1 MDYKIKDDLKLVR
14 SLFNLSQADLAKDMN
29 VERLRIARVEAG
41 DNTPREDFLESFYN
55 YCFSKGLKLN
65 LQKEMFYKDDI
76 EDGHILLTHASKNEI
91 IGPINL
97 NYGRS
102 NNDFGGGFYCG
113 DAYEKAASF
122 VCKSSNSCVYF
133 IDFNP
138 LGLKKEVFTVDQD
151 WMIAIAYFRGRLDN
165 YKEHKLVTNVINK
178 IKEADYII
186 APIADNRM
194 FELIDAFV
202 LGELTDKQTLY
213 ALSATHLGMQ
223 YVLKTPESVQNLQIL
238 NTCYLC
244 PVERSAYNQLN
255 DVESTTSLNKAL
267 IAKYKYKNSG
277 LYIDQLLKQ
286 NLV

>member
-14 SLFNLSQADLAKDMN
+14 SLFDLSQSDLAKDMN

-41 DNTPREDFLESFYN
+41 DNIPREDFLESFYN

-91 IGPINL
+91 VGQISL
-97 NYGRS
+97 DFGRI
-102 NNDFGGGFYCG
+102 NNDFGRGFYCG

-138 LGLKKEVFTVDQD
+138 LGLKKVVFTVDQD

-194 FELIDAFV
+194 FEIIDEFIEGLI
-202 LGELTDKQTLY
+202 TDEQCKHSL
-213 ALSATHLGMQ
+213 AATNLGMQ
-223 YVLKTPESVQNLQIL
+223 YVF
-238 NTCYLC
+238 
-244 PVERSAYNQLN
+244 LN
-255 DVESTTSLNKAL
+255 DNSLNHLEVIERCYICKGEKDYYVKEQTNFQKQGIDKTK
-267 IAKYKYKNSG
+267 IARINYKNKG
-277 LYIDQLLKQ
+277 KYIEEIFK
-286 NLV
+286 